1 MLPADPFPAPLIPAL
16 PPFDQ
21 AAGGETLKIG
31 LTHEASLQ
39 YNKYKS

>member
-1 MLPADPFPAPLIPAL
+1 LIMVLARPEI
-16 PPFDQ
+16 DQ
-21 AAGGETLKIG
+21 QTGGETLKIG